1 MVILVMTM
9 MMMVVEVVVEAGAM
23 LLLFDGQGVRIVCIV
38 CIKER
43 GCTGCGRGW
52 MDAQGGCEDGRITR

>member
-9 MMMVVEVVVEAGAM
+9 MMMVVVVVEAGAM
-23 LLLFDGQGVRIVCIV
+23 LLLFDGQGVRIVCI
-38 CIKER
+38 KEG